1 MDKWKALEKVLNDDH
16 ENILEKF
23 CQMLNL
29 YFMLVTG
36 MDTILDLHIHH

>member
-1 MDKWKALEKVLNDDH
+1 MESLEKVLNDDH
-16 ENILEKF
+16 ENILENSG
-23 CQMLNL
+23 QMLNL